1 MQNRKTLTICIN
13 MGSVSAGLSD
23 KFLLNLIKFF
33 RFLGGQHAPEY
44 PVKLVLLWL
53 GESKEILNRFCR
65 GAV

>member
-33 RFLGGQHAPEY
+33 RFLGGQHAPEVSTIKTRSY
-44 PVKLVLLWL
+44 
-53 GESKEILNRFCR
+53 IFYR
-65 GAV
+65 

>member
-33 RFLGGQHAPEY
+33 RFLGGQYAPEY
-44 PVKLVLLWL
+44 QQLKHEAIFFIDNL
-53 GESKEILNRFCR
+53 FCF
-65 GAV
+65 